1 MKVVDV
7 ADEIY
12 RELGRPEDTSI
23 ASISFW
29 VRSNIGAL
37 NNHINTEFTIDGLT
51 LEVSLT
57 NDDNEKF
64 RLGIEEASILKKMY
78 LIYDY
83 DNKLR
88 TVTGAASWDS
98 VLEIDDAGT
107 RIKKVNKSEIGK
119 TLAQAKKE
127 EVAQL
132 NSLINSYKLRESK
145 PRQVTGDDTVEGQ
158 FPEEP
163 LSRRQYPN

>member
-12 RELGRPEDTSI
+12 RELGSPSDTSV

-37 NNHINTEFTIDGLT
+37 NNHINMEFIIDGTT
-51 LEVSLT
+51 LEVNYL
-57 NDDNEKF
+57 DDDDLKVN
-64 RLGIEEASILKKMY
+64 LDIEEAAVLKKMY

-88 TVTGAASWDS
+88 TVTGASSWDS

-127 EVAQL
+127 EQLQL
-132 NSLINSYKLRESK
+132 NILINSYKLRESK
-145 PRQVTGDDTVEGQ
+145 PRQVTGDDTIEGT
-158 FPEEP
+158 FPDDQINRGP
-163 LSRRQYPN
+163 YPS

>member
-12 RELGRPEDTSI
+12 RELGSPTDTSI
-23 ASISFW
+23 PSISFW
-29 VRSNIGAL
+29 IRSNIGAL
-37 NNHINTEFTIDGLT
+37 NNHINMEFTIDGST
-51 LEVSLT
+51 LEVSYL
-57 NDDNEKF
+57 DDEDEKVN
-64 RLGIEEASILKKMY
+64 LGIEEASILKKMY

-98 VLEIDDAGT
+98 VLEIDDGGT
-107 RIKKVNKSEIGK
+107 RVKKINKSEIGK

-127 EVAQL
+127 EQLQL
-132 NSLINSYKLRESK
+132 NILINSYKLRESK
-145 PRQVTGDDTVEGQ
+145 PRQVAGDDTIEGK

-163 LSRRQYPN
+163 INRKQYPN

>member
-12 RELGRPEDTSI
+12 RELGSPTDTSV

-37 NNHINTEFTIDGLT
+37 NNHINMEFTIDGVT
-51 LEVSLT
+51 LEVSYT
-57 NDDNEKF
+57 DDDDAKVN
-64 RLGIEEASILKKMY
+64 LGIEEASILKKMY

-88 TVTGAASWDS
+88 TVTGASSWDS

-107 RIKKVNKSEIGK
+107 KIKKVNKSEIGK
-119 TLAQAKKE
+119 TLAGAKKE
-127 EVAQL
+127 EQLQL
-132 NSLINSYKLRESK
+132 NILINSYKLRESN
-145 PRQVTGDDTVEGQ
+145 PRQVAGDDTVEGQ

-163 LSRRQYPN
+163 INRSKYPN

>member
-1 MKVVDV
+1 MKVVDI

-12 RELGRPEDTSI
+12 REIGSPSDTSV

-37 NNHINTEFTIDGLT
+37 NNHINMEFTIDGTT
-51 LEVSLT
+51 LEVSYL
-57 NDDNEKF
+57 DDDDLKIN
-64 RLGIEEASILKKMY
+64 LDIEETAILKKMY

-119 TLAQAKKE
+119 TLAGAKKE
-127 EVAQL
+127 EQL
-132 NSLINSYKLRESK
+132 QLHILINSYKLRESS
-145 PRQVTGDDTVEGQ
+145 PRQVAGDDTIEGS
-158 FPEEP
+158 FPETP
-163 LSRRQYPN
+163 INRPKI

>member
-12 RELGRPEDTSI
+12 RELGSPSDTSV

-37 NNHINTEFTIDGLT
+37 NNHINTQFTINDST
-51 LEVSLT
+51 LEVSYT
-57 NDDNEKF
+57 DDNDVKIN
-64 RLGIEEASILKKMY
+64 LGIEEASILKKMY
-78 LIYDY
+78 SIYDY

-107 RIKKVNKSEIGK
+107 KIKKVNKSEIGK
-119 TLAQAKKE
+119 TLAGAKKE
-127 EVAQL
+127 EVVQL
-132 NSLINSYKLRESK
+132 NILINSYKLRESN
-145 PRQVTGDDTVEGQ
+145 PRQVVGDDTVEGK
-158 FPEEP
+158 FPAEP
-163 LSRRQYPN
+163 INRTTFP

>member
-37 NNHINTEFTIDGLT
+37 NNHINMEFTIDGST
-51 LEVSLT
+51 LEVNFT
-57 NDDNEKF
+57 DDNDEKF
-64 RLGIEEASILKKMY
+64 NLGIEEASILKKMY

-83 DNKLR
+83 DN
-88 TVTGAASWDS
+88 
-98 VLEIDDAGT
+98 
-107 RIKKVNKSEIGK
+107 
-119 TLAQAKKE
+119 
-127 EVAQL
+127 
-132 NSLINSYKLRESK
+132 
-145 PRQVTGDDTVEGQ
+145 
-158 FPEEP
+158 
-163 LSRRQYPN
+163 

>member
-12 RELGRPEDTSI
+12 REIGSPSDTSV

-37 NNHINTEFTIDGLT
+37 NNHINMEFTIDGTT
-51 LEVSLT
+51 LEVSYL
-57 NDDNEKF
+57 DDGDSKVN
-64 RLGIEEASILKKMY
+64 LDIEEASILKKMY

-98 VLEIDDAGT
+98 VLEINDAGT
-107 RIKKVNKSEIGK
+107 SIKKVNKSEIGK

-127 EVAQL
+127 EQLQL
-132 NSLINSYKLRESK
+132 NILINSYKLRESN
-145 PRQVTGDDTVEGQ
+145 PRQVAGDDTIEGT
-158 FPEEP
+158 FPDDRI
-163 LSRRQYPN
+163 SRGPYPN

>member
-1 MKVVDV
+1 MKVVDI

-12 RELGRPEDTSI
+12 RELGRPTDTSI

-29 VRSNIGAL
+29 IRSNIGAL
-37 NNHINTEFTIDGLT
+37 NNHINMEFVIDGTT
-51 LEVSLT
+51 LEVSYL
-57 NDDNEKF
+57 DDVDVKVNIN
-64 RLGIEEASILKKMY
+64 IEEASILKKMY

-107 RIKKVNKSEIGK
+107 KVKKVNKSEIGK

-127 EVAQL
+127 EVLQL
-132 NSLINSYKLRESK
+132 NSLINSYKLKESK
-145 PRQVTGDDTVEGQ
+145 PRQVAGDDTVEGK

-163 LSRRQYPN
+163 INRNRWKN

>member
-12 RELGRPEDTSI
+12 RELGRPTDTSI

-37 NNHINTEFTIDGLT
+37 NNHINTKFDIDSSS
-51 LEVSLT
+51 LEVSYI
-57 NDDNEKF
+57 DDDDKKIN
-64 RLGIEEASILKKMY
+64 LGIEEASILKKLY
-78 LIYDY
+78 SIYDY

-107 RIKKVNKSEIGK
+107 KIKKVNKSEIGK

-127 EVAQL
+127 EVLQL
-132 NSLINSYKLRESK
+132 NNLINSYKLRESN
-145 PRQVTGDDTVEGQ
+145 PRQVVGDDSVEGK

-163 LSRRQYPN
+163 VNRSQYPN

>member
-12 RELGRPEDTSI
+12 RELGSPSDTSV

-37 NNHINTEFTIDGLT
+37 NNHINTQFTINDST
-51 LEVSLT
+51 LEVSYT
-57 NDDNEKF
+57 DDNDIKIN
-64 RLGIEEASILKKMY
+64 LGIEESSILKKMY
-78 LIYDY
+78 SIYDY

-107 RIKKVNKSEIGK
+107 KIKKVNKSEIGK
-119 TLAQAKKE
+119 TLAGAKKE
-127 EVAQL
+127 EVVQL
-132 NSLINSYKLRESK
+132 NILINSYKLRESN
-145 PRQVTGDDTVEGQ
+145 PRQVVGDDTVEGK

-163 LSRRQYPN
+163 INRITFP